1 MTAVSPAAPQG
12 SRERSRRR
20 LLPALDWLRRYDV
33 SNLRPDVVAGITL
46 SAYLLPAGLGDASL
60 ANLPVEAGLYACLFS
75 GLVFWLFCS
84 SRHTA
89 ITVTS
94 AISLLVGAS
103 LGELAGGDPARFWA
117 LATCTA
123 LMVSAMALVAYLLRA
138 GVLTDFVSE
147 TVLVGFKSG
156 VALYLASTQLPKLFG
171 FSGSHG
177 DFWERSHYF
186 IANLDKTHGTALTLG
201 LGALAVLALGKR
213 FLPNRPI
220 ALVVVVVGV
229 AISEWADLGATRC
242 QDARRSPAG
251 LAAIRSAGGRPAG
264 HQRAAASGD
273 GVLPAR
279 GRRNDRNRPHV
290 RTETRYRL
298 DSNQEFLALAAAN
311 LAAGIGRGFPV
322 SGGMSQS
329 LVNESGGARTPLSGL
344 IAAGV
349 ILLVVLFLSGLLRN
363 LPQPALAAIVLFA
376 VTGLFKLS
384 ALKRLWHFNRG
395 EFLVAM
401 AALLGVL
408 GSGLLRGVLI
418 GVVLSLVLLLR
429 RSSTPHTAEL
439 GRVPGT
445 NYFADLQRD
454 PTNQREPGVF
464 IFRVDGALLYFNA
477 VYVGDRLTEALAER
491 ADDVRLVVFFMG
503 ASPNVDLA
511 GADLLEELRHSF
523 ESRGVAFRV
532 AEARGNVR
540 DSLQKAGFGGG
551 DGPLKANQ
559 TVRDV
564 IDAWRT
570 QAHGIASGA
579 GSNGSTTWAHM
590 TSAAVGMSRSLD
602 RSMTRSPSWQ
612 RFAKSRFSIRASS
625 NAS

>member
-1 MTAVSPAAPQG
+1 MTAISPAAPQG
-12 SRERSRRR
+12 SRERSGRR
-20 LLPALDWLRRYDV
+20 LLPALDWLRHYDV
-33 SNLRPDVVAGITL
+33 SNLRPDMVAGITL

-75 GLVFWLFCS
+75 GLLFWMFCS

-123 LMVSAMALVAYLLRA
+123 LMVSAMALIAYLLRA

-171 FSGSHG
+171 FAGSHG
-177 DFWERSHYF
+177 DFWERSHHF
-186 IANLDKTHGTALTLG
+186 IANLDKTHGTALMLG
-201 LGALAVLALGKR
+201 LGALAVLTLGKR
-213 FLPNRPI
+213 FLPNRPV
-220 ALVVVVVGV
+220 ALVVVVLGV
-229 AISEWADLGATRC
+229 AISGWANLGEHGVKMLGEVPQGLPQLGLPAVSL
-242 QDARRSPAG
+242 QDINELLPLAMACFL
-251 LAAIRSAGGRPAG
+251 LAAVETTAIGRMYAQKYG
-264 HQRAAASGD
+264 
-273 GVLPAR
+273 
-279 GRRNDRNRPHV
+279 
-290 RTETRYRL
+290 YRI
-298 DSNQEFLALAAAN
+298 DSNQEFLALAVAN
-311 LAAGIGRGFPV
+311 LAAGIGRGYPV

-329 LVNESGGARTPLSGL
+329 LVNESAGARTALSGL

-363 LPQPALAAIVLFA
+363 LPQPTLAAIVLFA

-445 NYFADLQRD
+445 NYFADLRRD
-454 PTNQREPGVF
+454 PDNQREPGVF

-477 VYVGDRLTEALAER
+477 VYVSERLMQALAGR

-540 DSLQKAGFGGG
+540 DSLQRAGFGGG
-551 DGPLKANQ
+551 DGWPKANQ

-570 QAHGIASGA
+570 EAPGA
-579 GSNGSTTWAHM
+579 
-590 TSAAVGMSRSLD
+590 D
-602 RSMTRSPSWQ
+602 
-612 RFAKSRFSIRASS
+612 
-625 NAS
+625 

>member
-1 MTAVSPAAPQG
+1 MTAISPAASQ
-12 SRERSRRR
+12 R

-33 SNLRPDVVAGITL
+33 SNLRPDLVAGFTL

-84 SRHTA
+84 SRHTV

-103 LGELAGGDPARFWA
+103 LGELAGGDPARFWT

-123 LMVSAMALVAYLLRA
+123 LMVSAMALIAYLLRA

-171 FSGSHG
+171 FAGSHG
-177 DFWERSHYF
+177 DFWGRSHYF
-186 IANLDKTHGTALTLG
+186 IANLDKTHGTALLLG
-201 LGALAVLALGKR
+201 LGALAILALGKR
-213 FLPNRPI
+213 FLPNRPV
-220 ALVVVVVGV
+220 ALVVVVLGI
-229 AISEWADLGATRC
+229 AISQWADLGERGVKMLGEVPQGLPQLGLPAVSL
-242 QDARRSPAG
+242 QDINELLPLAMACFL
-251 LAAIRSAGGRPAG
+251 LAAVETIAIGRMYAQKYG
-264 HQRAAASGD
+264 
-273 GVLPAR
+273 
-279 GRRNDRNRPHV
+279 
-290 RTETRYRL
+290 YRI
-298 DSNQEFLALAAAN
+298 DSNQEFLALAGAN
-311 LAAGIGRGFPV
+311 LMAGIGRGYPV

-329 LVNESGGARTPLSGL
+329 LVNESGGARTALSGL

-363 LPQPALAAIVLFA
+363 LPQPTLAAIVLFA

-395 EFLVAM
+395 EFLVAI

-454 PTNQREPGVF
+454 PSNQREPGVF

-477 VYVGDRLTEALAER
+477 VYVSDRLTEALAQR
-491 ADDVRLVVFFMG
+491 TDDIRLVVLFMG
-503 ASPNVDLA
+503 ASPNIDLA

-540 DSLQKAGFGGG
+540 DSLLRAKFGGAH
-551 DGPLKANQ
+551 GPPKANQ

-570 QAHGIASGA
+570 EPPR
-579 GSNGSTTWAHM
+579 T
-590 TSAAVGMSRSLD
+590 D
-602 RSMTRSPSWQ
+602 
-612 RFAKSRFSIRASS
+612 
-625 NAS
+625 